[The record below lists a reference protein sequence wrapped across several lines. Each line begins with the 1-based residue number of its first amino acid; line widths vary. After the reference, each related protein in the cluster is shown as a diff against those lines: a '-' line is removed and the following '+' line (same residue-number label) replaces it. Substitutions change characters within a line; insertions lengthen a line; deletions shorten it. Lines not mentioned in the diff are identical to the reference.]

1 MGLTINSG
9 GKMEKIY
16 ITGHKVPDTDS
27 ICSAIA
33 YAELLTKI
41 GKYNAEPIRLG
52 DLNNETKFVLDYF
65 NVEAPRLKE
74 SIQLKVHDLELDEP
88 IIIYSD
94 TPIKK
99 AIELIQSNGAQ
110 LLSICDEHHKLKG
123 VLTLS
128 DITSSYMNIWD
139 DMILHRSNTSLNNIV
154 DVLSAKVLNA
164 GDHALNGKMV
174 VYAMEP
180 DALGDRINAG
190 DVVIV
195 GDRDDAQL
203 DAIKRKV
210 SLIIVS
216 GGYEMKEDA
225 LKLAKA
231 NGVSVIST
239 ELNSFMAARILPLSV
254 PAEFVMTKENID
266 YISINDT
273 LPEVKEKMS
282 KTRYRSYPVL
292 ENDGAVIGNL
302 SRYHLL
308 TGKPKKLVLVDHNE
322 KAQSIDNIEEA
333 EIIEIVDHHRIDPV
347 TTNQPVYFRNEPV
360 GSTATI
366 ISEMYFEHGVR
377 PTKETAGLL
386 ASAIISDTL
395 LFRSPTTTETDK
407 RMLERMA
414 IYAEIEPEIYA
425 EKMFKKGTSL
435 AEKTPTEILNMD
447 VKEFK
452 IADKAIKIAQVFTLD
467 KEQILNKKAELLKE
481 MGKIRDEKLLS
492 NVVLII
498 TDIFKESSIVFVV
511 GEDDDKIA
519 AEFGQKV
526 EESEFVAEG
535 LMSRKKQMVPK
546 VTLAL
551 KKN

>member
-1 MGLTINSG
+1 
-9 GKMEKIY
+9 MEKIY

-74 SIQLKVHDLELDEP
+74 SIQLKVHDLELDES

-164 GDHALNGKMV
+164 GDHTFNGKMV

-180 DALGDRINAG
+180 DALGDRIKAG

-225 LKLAKA
+225 LKLAKE

-254 PAEFVMTKENID
+254 PAEFVMTKENIE

-292 ENDGAVIGNL
+292 ENDGTVIGNL

-333 EIIEIVDHHRIDPV
+333 EIVEIVDHHRIDPV

-452 IADKAIKIAQVFTLD
+452 IADKALKIAQVFTLD

-481 MGKIRDEKLLS
+481 MGRMRDEKLLS

-498 TDIFKESSIVFVV
+498 TDIFKESSIVFAV
-511 GEDDDKIA
+511 GEDADKIA
-519 AEFGQKV
+519 AEFGQTI

-551 KKN
+551 KNA

>member
-1 MGLTINSG
+1 
-9 GKMEKIY
+9 MEKIY

-74 SIQLKVHDLELDEP
+74 SIQLKVHDLELDES

-164 GDHALNGKMV
+164 GDHTFNGKMV

-180 DALGDRINAG
+180 DALGDRIKAG

-225 LKLAKA
+225 LKLAKE

-254 PAEFVMTKENID
+254 PAEFVMTKENIE

-292 ENDGAVIGNL
+292 ENDGTVIGNL

-333 EIIEIVDHHRIDPV
+333 EIVEIVDHHRIDPV

-395 LFRSPTTTETDK
+395 LFRSPTTTETDR

-452 IADKAIKIAQVFTLD
+452 IADKALKIAQVFTLD

-481 MGKIRDEKLLS
+481 MGRMRDEKLLS

-498 TDIFKESSIVFVV
+498 TDIFKESSIVFAV
-511 GEDDDKIA
+511 GEDADKIA
-519 AEFGQKV
+519 AEFGQTI

-551 KKN
+551 KNA

>member
-1 MGLTINSG
+1 
-9 GKMEKIY
+9 MEKIY

-74 SIQLKVHDLELDEP
+74 SIQLKVHDLELDES

-164 GDHALNGKMV
+164 GDHTFNGKMV

-180 DALGDRINAG
+180 DALGDRIKAG

-225 LKLAKA
+225 LKLAKE

-254 PAEFVMTKENID
+254 PAEFVMTKENIE

-292 ENDGAVIGNL
+292 ENDGTVIGNL

-333 EIIEIVDHHRIDPV
+333 EIVEIVDHHRIDPV

-395 LFRSPTTTETDK
+395 LFRSPTTTETDR

-452 IADKAIKIAQVFTLD
+452 IADKALKIAQVFTLD

-481 MGKIRDEKLLS
+481 MGRMRDEKLLS

-498 TDIFKESSIVFVV
+498 TDIFKESSIVFAV
-511 GEDDDKIA
+511 GEDADKIA
-519 AEFGQKV
+519 AEFGQTI